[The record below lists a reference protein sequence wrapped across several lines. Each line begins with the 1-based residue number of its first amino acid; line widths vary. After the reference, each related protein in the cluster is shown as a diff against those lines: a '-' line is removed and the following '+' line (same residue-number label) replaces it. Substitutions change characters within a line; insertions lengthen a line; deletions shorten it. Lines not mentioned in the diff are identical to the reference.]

1 MRVHLATARIIDDGT
16 IRLRLNV
23 GTSNDVYL
31 EMSAAMAA
39 SIATALVQS
48 LASDER
54 SKPALDQGVG

>member
-1 MRVHLATARIIDDGT
+1 MRVHLATARIVDDGT